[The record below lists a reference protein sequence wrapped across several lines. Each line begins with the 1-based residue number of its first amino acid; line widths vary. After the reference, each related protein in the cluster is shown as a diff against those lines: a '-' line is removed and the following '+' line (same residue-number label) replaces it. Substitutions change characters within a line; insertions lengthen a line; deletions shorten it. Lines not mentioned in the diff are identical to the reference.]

1 MNESE
6 RQYHDVSN
14 IFPMMSDEEFDAL
27 KQDIKAQGLLEPI
40 WIHADGSII
49 DGRNR
54 HRACVELGVTPL
66 FRTYQGENPAAFSIS
81 QNIKR
86 RHLTD
91 SQRAMIAVQALP
103 MLQAEAK
110 AKMIASGAKGGAFGV
125 KGGDGRGNKKP
136 PEADLP
142 QGVLEAS
149 SRAPQSRDIAAAA
162 VGVSPRL
169 VQNAKA
175 VSEKSPE
182 LAEKVKTGELAIDAA
197 LREVKKINQQEKHD
211 RLDGSAE
218 SSQTTLPDAVI
229 IHHADARTL
238 ASLVTEPVQFVVT
251 SPPYNVGIDYATH
264 DDAMSADD
272 YQDLLHDVFGQCWQV
287 MEDGARIAVVVP
299 FGTGRNPWM
308 PVSPIIYSLLK
319 TTGFTLRGQIIWDK
333 NTTGNRTSW
342 GSFRMSSN
350 PAIRDTTE
358 AIIIAHKGDGN
369 LAIPENLRCVDAKGT
384 YTGALSDSN
393 YFMELSQDHWV
404 IAPESAQ
411 RVGHPAPFPIELAK
425 RLIDLYAYPGAHVLD
440 PFGGS
445 GTTAI
450 AAMRCACRATLVEI
464 DEGYCRLTKRR
475 LVK

>member
-1 MNESE
+1 
-6 RQYHDVSN
+6 
-14 IFPMMSDEEFDAL
+14 
-27 KQDIKAQGLLEPI
+27 
-40 WIHADGSII
+40 
-49 DGRNR
+49 
-54 HRACVELGVTPL
+54 
-66 FRTYQGENPAAFSIS
+66 
-81 QNIKR
+81 
-86 RHLTD
+86 
-91 SQRAMIAVQALP
+91 
-103 MLQAEAK
+103 
-110 AKMIASGAKGGAFGV
+110 
-125 KGGDGRGNKKP
+125 
-136 PEADLP
+136 
-142 QGVLEAS
+142 
-149 SRAPQSRDIAAAA
+149 
-162 VGVSPRL
+162 
-169 VQNAKA
+169 
-175 VSEKSPE
+175 
-182 LAEKVKTGELAIDAA
+182 
-197 LREVKKINQQEKHD
+197 
-211 RLDGSAE
+211 
-218 SSQTTLPDAVI
+218 
-229 IHHADARTL
+229 
-238 ASLVTEPVQFVVT
+238 
-251 SPPYNVGIDYATH
+251 
-264 DDAMSADD
+264 
-272 YQDLLHDVFGQCWQV
+272 